1 MTVEEFLA
9 EWADDTPY
17 ITAHTSG
24 STGTPK
30 RILLDKEMVRRS
42 AWRTIDFFGL
52 DKSSRL
58 HLCLDAAYIAGKM
71 MAVRAAECGGR
82 LTSEPA
88 SNRPVLPAA
97 ASDPIDLLAVVP
109 SQLAYLVERGITSCE
124 VRHII
129 VGGAPLP
136 RSLADDA
143 IVAGLDVWETYG
155 MTETASHVALRR
167 AGAEAF
173 DALPGISF
181 AADVRGCL
189 IIVMDDGSRIVTND
203 MAEILNERQMRLL
216 GRIDHVIITGGF
228 KVHPEAVERRLEAL
242 MPAGQY
248 YIVGEPDPKWGER
261 VCLVA
266 ACPTPSEDDM
276 RVVLARHER
285 PKKILHVPVLLR
297 TSTGKVRR
305 LPPSEIFS

>member
-1 MTVEEFLA
+1 MTPEEFLA
-9 EWADDTPY
+9 EWEDDAPY

-24 STGTPK
+24 STGAPK

-71 MAVRAAECGGR
+71 MLVRAAECGAR
-82 LTSEPA
+82 ITYETP
-88 SNRPVLPAA
+88 SNRPLLPEAA
-97 ASDPIDLLAVVP
+97 ADPIDLLAVVP
-109 SQLAYLVERGITSCE
+109 SQLASLVERGVTTSE

-136 RSLADDA
+136 RRLAEA
-143 IVAGLDVWETYG
+143 TTVAGLDVWETYG

-167 AGAEAF
+167 ADAEAF

-181 AADVRGCL
+181 AADGRGCL
-189 IIVMDDGSRIVTND
+189 IIVMDDGSRIATND
-203 MAEILNERQMRLL
+203 MAELLSERSMRLL
-216 GRIDHVIITGGF
+216 GRIDHVIITGGL

-242 MPAGQY
+242 MPAGEY

-266 ACPTPSEDDM
+266 ACPTPAEADM
-276 RVVLARHER
+276 RSVLARHEM
-285 PKKILHVPVLLR
+285 PKCILRVTVLPR

-305 LPPSEIFS
+305 LPPSEIF